1 MSCVFH
7 VPWIDEKKLQICF
20 LVSRCFFYLFIG
32 RPNIP
37 DKMVPVFSP
46 WKNNWQ
52 KIIENLIKI
61 FNWYVVI
68 EVVESCHIC
77 RLSSTYLKRGPY
89 PNERNFIWFIFLH
102 RLNRNYNCFQQQKG
116 FEKKLLNR
124 DLINYPPRPHLQ
136 HLSSYVYLF
145 AFFQKEVLKNIIIFI
160 NENKTHSW
168 NKTKVRTSSTS

>member
-1 MSCVFH
+1 
-7 VPWIDEKKLQICF
+7 
-20 LVSRCFFYLFIG
+20 
-32 RPNIP
+32 
-37 DKMVPVFSP
+37 MVPVFSP

-68 EVVESCHIC
+68 EVVESCHTC

-89 PNERNFIWFIFLH
+89 PNERNFTWFIFLH

-168 NKTKVRTSSTS
+168 NKTKGTNFIDILKLLTRNKHTTEMIWNPKLRLLMLAYTYYKY

>member
-7 VPWIDEKKLQICF
+7 VPWIDEKNYKF
-20 LVSRCFFYLFIG
+20 AFWFRDVSF
-32 RPNIP
+32 
-37 DKMVPVFSP
+37 
-46 WKNNWQ
+46 
-52 KIIENLIKI
+52 
-61 FNWYVVI
+61 
-68 EVVESCHIC
+68 IC

-89 PNERNFIWFIFLH
+89 PNERNFTWFIFLH

-160 NENKTHSW
+160 NENKTHS
-168 NKTKVRTSSTS
+168 